1 MIKSNQSVILIIALY
16 CSLSLP
22 VLSNDGDLIE
32 ATKATNLQI
41 VKNVYAG
48 FAAGDMEAVLKDMG
62 DGIVWTHPGSSD
74 QIPFAGIFEG
84 KAGVSRFFEIVFEQI
99 DVLEQNIKSYIG
111 GGDNVL
117 VLGYEHM
124 RVKNTGREY
133 KSNWVH
139 MYTLANGKIVA
150 FEEFIDTAELVSAFN
165 PPQ

>member
-1 MIKSNQSVILIIALY
+1 MNKSIPLLILIIAL
-16 CSLSLP
+16 SFSISPP
-22 VLSNDGDLIE
+22 VLPTDEYLID
-32 ATKATNLQI
+32 ATEETNLRI

-150 FEEFIDTAELVSAFN
+150 FEEFIDTAEMVSAFN
-165 PPQ
+165 PRQ